1 MEETQMPWSETSPM
15 KERIRF
21 IADFQRDLFSTC
33 ELCDRYHISRKTG
46 YKWLGRFEENGPKG
60 LEERSRKPLHCPH
73 KTPDHVEQEI
83 IQARLRHPTWGA
95 KKLLI
100 LLQRRHLDW
109 QWPAIS
115 TVCDI
120 IKRNG
125 LVKKSRR
132 QPRQGHSGKPNTP
145 MDRPNAVWTTDFK
158 GEFKTL
164 DGYYCYPLTVVDGF
178 SRFLLGCQGL
188 YSTSYEASKPVFVRL
203 FKEFGLPNIIRSD
216 NGVPFATTAI
226 ARLSKLSVWWIRL
239 GIFPELIEPA
249 HPQQNGR
256 HERMHRTL
264 KEETTHPPAANQR
277 AQQRK
282 FNDFRYEYN
291 HLRPHEAIGLK
302 PPASLYVPS
311 NRPYPKKLPPIEYPD
326 HFEVRYVSG
335 NGGIRW
341 RSRWVNVSK
350 TLFKQYVGLEEIDNG
365 LWSVYF
371 GPIELGRLDEKDFR
385 IEDILGRKSRRKL

>member
-1 MEETQMPWSETSPM
+1 MPWSETTPM
-15 KERIRF
+15 NERIRF
-21 IADFQRDLFSTC
+21 IADYQRELFSVS
-33 ELCDRYHISRKTG
+33 ELCARYHISRKTG
-46 YKWLGRFEENGPKG
+46 YKWLARFAEEGPRG
-60 LEERSRKPLHCPH
+60 LEEHARKPLICPH
-73 KTPDHVEQEI
+73 KTPDHITQEI
-83 IQARLRHPTWGA
+83 VQARLRHPLWGV
-95 KKLLI
+95 KKLLS
-100 LLQRRHLDW
+100 LLRGRHPNW
-109 QWPAIS
+109 PWPARS
-115 TVCDI
+115 TVCEI
-120 IKRNG
+120 LNREG
-125 LVKKSRR
+125 LVAKARR
-132 QPRQGHSGKPNTP
+132 RSYPGHPGKPDTP
-145 MDRPNAVWTTDFK
+145 MDHPNAVWTTDFK

-164 DGYYCYPLTVVDGF
+164 DGYYCYPLTVADGY

-188 YSTSYEASKPVFVRL
+188 YSTAFELAQPVFVRT

-216 NGVPFATTAI
+216 NGAPFATTAI

-264 KEETTHPPAANQR
+264 KAETTHPPAANQR
-277 AQQRK
+277 AQQRR
-282 FNDFRYEYN
+282 FNDFRYEFN

-311 NRPYPKKLPPIEYPD
+311 DRPYPAKLPPLEYPD
-326 HFEVRYVSG
+326 HFEIRYVSG

-341 RSRWVNVSK
+341 KSRWVNVSQ
-350 TLFKQYVGLEEIDNG
+350 TLQKQYVGLEEIDNG

-371 GPIELGRLDEKDFR
+371 GPIELGRLDERDFR

>member
-1 MEETQMPWSETSPM
+1 
-15 KERIRF
+15 
-21 IADFQRDLFSTC
+21 
-33 ELCDRYHISRKTG
+33 
-46 YKWLGRFEENGPKG
+46 
-60 LEERSRKPLHCPH
+60 
-73 KTPDHVEQEI
+73 
-83 IQARLRHPTWGA
+83 
-95 KKLLI
+95 
-100 LLQRRHLDW
+100 
-109 QWPAIS
+109 
-115 TVCDI
+115 
-120 IKRNG
+120 
-125 LVKKSRR
+125 
-132 QPRQGHSGKPNTP
+132 